1 MSRNRL
7 LVGGL
12 VIVAAIVIAYFA
24 FVYPPVSK
32 EDTSGAI
39 GVANK
44 YRNEQITDKDVMLK
58 DEEAAAAAAMAVMSP
73 DEKAAMFERSTTDL
87 QTRTLRANPEVVA
100 SVMGRAD
107 VPTLART
114 FKGTDAQARVE
125 LFERSSIATKQAFCK
140 GENLTMERWDTFD
153 MNEKAAKLA
162 KAPDMAIAAMV
173 KDFDLQQKTD
183 LFATADFALKGEFIK
198 LLNRDDKIAVMQRAP
213 ANVTETMERAYGN
226 FEKSA
231 RGQE

>member
-58 DEEAAAAAAMAVMSP
+58 DEETAAAAAMAVMSP
-73 DEKAAMFERSTTDL
+73 DEKAAMFERSSFDL
-87 QTRTLRANPEVVA
+87 QARTLVQCAPEVVA
-100 SVMGRAD
+100 AAMGRAD
-107 VPTLART
+107 DATLARL
-114 FKGTDAQARVE
+114 FKGLEPQARVE
-125 LFERSSIATKQAFCK
+125 VFERSPIKQAFCK
-140 GENLTMERWDTFD
+140 GANVTTERWAKFTL
-153 MNEKAAKLA
+153 NEKASKLA
-162 KAPDMAIAAMV
+162 KASDAEMAVMV
-173 KDFDLQQKTD
+173 KNAAPQERTSFFSK
-183 LFATADFALKGEFIK
+183 ADFALKNDFIK
-198 LLNRDDKIAVMQRAP
+198 LLDRSDRAKVMERAP
-213 ANVTETMERAYGN
+213 AKITEAMERSYSN